1 MEISPTNLKGL
12 FGSINQLAV
21 TVGILLIYLMTT
33 WIRYYIVAL
42 VAIGCTLIFAIAVI
56 FLPETPRW
64 LIANRQ
70 RLRANA
76 ILYRLRGPKANIV
89 REMNTLEKA
98 IEKEEE
104 FSFVDQVKMLRQKSS
119 LIPLIFSIFL
129 MFFQQFCGIN
139 VIIFYAGNL
148 LETAHMSADKANISA
163 DLGVG
168 VIQVI
173 FTLIS
178 VLLVDLLGR
187 RVLLTLGGALLSL
200 STAALGIFFFLEH
213 HYPKNNTIQSED
225 FQFIA
230 VACLAVFIIGFSLG
244 WGPIPWLMMGELA
257 PLQIRGIVSGIATA
271 LNWSFSAVITVSFD
285 KYSHVVHPY
294 GAWWTFS
301 VISALS
307 IVFVLVFLPE
317 TRGKDLEDIQEYFE
331 KRYGGHAIVIDK
343 EDKKNIQDNA

>member
-21 TVGILLIYLMTT
+21 TVGILLIYVMTT
-33 WIRYYIVAL
+33 LTRYYIVAL
-42 VAIGCTLIFAIAVI
+42 VAIGCTLIFVIAVM

-104 FSFVDQVKMLRQKSS
+104 FSFVDQVKMLSQRSS
-119 LIPLIFSIFL
+119 LIPLIFSIIL

-139 VIIFYAGNL
+139 VIIFYAGNV
-148 LETAHMSADKANISA
+148 LETAHMGVKTANISA
-163 DLGVG
+163 DFGVG

-200 STAALGIFFFLEH
+200 STAALGIFFFLEQK
-213 HYPKNNTIQSED
+213 YPNNATIASD
-225 FQFIA
+225 SFQFIA

-271 LNWSFSAVITVSFD
+271 LNWSFSAIITVSFN
-285 KYSHVVHPY
+285 KYSSVVHPY

-331 KRYGGHAIVIDK
+331 KKYGGRAIVINK
-343 EDKKNIQDNA
+343 EDKGNVQDDA

>member
-33 WIRYYIVAL
+33 WIHYYIVAL

-104 FSFVDQVKMLRQKSS
+104 FSFVDQVKMLSQRSS
-119 LIPLIFSIFL
+119 LIPLIFSIVL

-139 VIIFYAGNL
+139 VIIFYAGNV
-148 LETAHMSADKANISA
+148 LETARVKNANISA
-163 DLGVG
+163 DFGVG

-213 HYPKNNTIQSED
+213 QYPNNGTIQSEG
-225 FQFIA
+225 FQYIA

-271 LNWSFSAVITVSFD
+271 LNWSFSAIITVSFS
-285 KYSHVVHPY
+285 KYSSVVHPY
-294 GAWWTFS
+294 GAWWTFA

-331 KRYGGHAIVIDK
+331 KRYGGRAIVINK
-343 EDKKNIQDNA
+343 EDKGNVQDAA

>member
-1 MEISPTNLKGL
+1 M
-12 FGSINQLAV
+12 
-21 TVGILLIYLMTT
+21 
-33 WIRYYIVAL
+33 
-42 VAIGCTLIFAIAVI
+42 
-56 FLPETPRW
+56 
-64 LIANRQ
+64 IANRQ

-104 FSFVDQVKMLRQKSS
+104 FSFVDQVKMLSQRSS
-119 LIPLIFSIFL
+119 LIPLIFSIIL

-139 VIIFYAGNL
+139 VIIFYAGNV
-148 LETAHMSADKANISA
+148 LETANMTANTASISA
-163 DLGVG
+163 DFGVG

-200 STAALGIFFFLEH
+200 STAALGLYFFLKDNGH
-213 HYPKNNTIQSED
+213 FKHDHIINDSHSHFYYL
-225 FQFIA
+225 A

-271 LNWSFSAVITVSFD
+271 LNWSFSAVITVSFS
-285 KYSHVVHPY
+285 KYSSVVHPY
-294 GAWWTFS
+294 GAWWTFA

-331 KRYGGHAIVIDK
+331 ERYGGRAIAINN
-343 EDKKNIQDNA
+343 EDRGNVQDAA